1 VAAYLDAVLNPM
13 SGDELYELRWGAN
26 LSQAE
31 FAAPLGVS
39 QPRMASWWKPGP
51 ASARRNVRPE
61 GVVPD
66 ACWVRALVSRF
77 PSRQDMLSPEE
88 EKLAALSLCSAEL
101 A

>member
-39 QPRMASWWKPGP
+39 QPTVSGMERDRRPVT
-51 ASARRNVRPE
+51 AR
-61 GVVPD
+61 
-66 ACWVRALVSRF
+66 AALLARALARG
-77 PSRQDMLSPEE
+77 R
-88 EKLAALSLCSAEL
+88 SANL
-101 A
+101 LVTSGC